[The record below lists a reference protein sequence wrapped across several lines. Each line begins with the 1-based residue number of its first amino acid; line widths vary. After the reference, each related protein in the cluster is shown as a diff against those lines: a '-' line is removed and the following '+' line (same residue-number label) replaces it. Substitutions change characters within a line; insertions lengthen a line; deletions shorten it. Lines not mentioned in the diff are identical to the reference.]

1 MTIKSIGFSHVPN
14 TNNEQILLLTGMIFF
29 RFKAEFHFLPR
40 PIPIFSIIFRSGSEI
55 SFYRYCSAF
64 YIYQQTS
71 GSRNVNCNVIGLDR
85 SIDQSLTAY

>member
-1 MTIKSIGFSHVPN
+1 MMDGVDLYFIMFSS
-14 TNNEQILLLTGMIFF
+14 GMIFF
-29 RFKAEFHFLPR
+29 RFKAEFRFLPR